1 MGRVKIK
8 LEAVFTSVTRSRD
21 QAIDARDLAEREMI
35 IANRGDRH
43 RCKRLQNLKR
53 ARTLNRKLRI
63 SRTGVLD
70 VRAVTIVLIDVCEI
84 ADMIRVVDAQEI
96 VLIRHPEVKAV
107 EYEGA
112 EIGHQA

>member
-1 MGRVKIK
+1 MGRVKID
-8 LEAVFTSVTRSRD
+8 LEAIFTSVTRSRD

-70 VRAVTIVLIDVCEI
+70 VSAVRIGVDNVGEI
-84 ADMIRVVDAQEI
+84 AVLIRVVDAQEI
-96 VLIRHPEVKAV
+96 VLIREFVDEDV
-107 EYEGA
+107 INEGA
-112 EIGHQA
+112 TVS